1 MKLLTFFIMALMS
14 LPAMATNK
22 IYVTQAGA
30 SLVFDV
36 LQDGDGNMVGN
47 STTAS
52 TVSGSATNF
61 NIDQVGNSNIITFD
75 INGDNFVGTWSTTGN
90 SNNIDF
96 NCDPAD
102 STNGCDDVNAV
113 ITFTGNSQD
122 IDIDVGGNASGDTA
136 DIDVVGAS
144 GTDSTVVAATIDG
157 TSAILRLTIAGDSNN
172 YLIDI
177 DGNGD
182 VNGHTLIMTQTG
194 ITADVDIVQSGSYDN
209 SATVT
214 TTGDSQNIDINQ
226 TAGGTVTMT
235 TTGSTSSAVKTV
247 NINQTG
253 HAVFNTN
260 GTILGQTSDGLNG
273 AGGTFDI
280 DQTSTGTI
288 NLDTNGDNVNVSIEQ
303 TSTGTVNI
311 DANGTTFTADIDQDN
326 ASTLNLHH
334 DGTGAD
340 YVILQTGGSGDH
352 ITMTVNGNSANVD
365 IIQRD

>member
-1 MKLLTFFIMALMS
+1 LKLTTFFIMFLMS
-14 LPAMATNK
+14 MSAMAANK

-52 TVSGSATNF
+52 TVSGSASNF

-75 INGDNFVGTWSTTGN
+75 INGDSFVGTWSTTGN

-102 STNGCDDVNAV
+102 STSGCDDVNAV

-122 IDIDVGGNASGDTA
+122 IDLDIGGSASGDNA
-136 DIDVVGAS
+136 DIDIVGAS

-157 TSAILRLTIAGDSNN
+157 TSAILRLTINGDSNN

-194 ITADVDIVQSGSYDN
+194 ITADVDVVQSGTDDN
-209 SATVT
+209 SATVVS
-214 TTGDSQNIDINQ
+214 TGDSQNIDITQ
-226 TAGGTVTMT
+226 TSGGTVTMT
-235 TTGSTSSAVKTV
+235 TSGSTSSAVKTV
-247 NINQTG
+247 NINQT
-253 HAVFNTN
+253 AAATFNTD
-260 GTILGQTSDGLNG
+260 GTILGQTSSGLAG
-273 AGGTFDI
+273 AGGTYDI
-280 DQTSTGTI
+280 DQTAAGTI
-288 NLDTNGDNVNVSIEQ
+288 NLDVNGASANVSIEQ

-311 DANGTTFTADIDQDN
+311 DAAGTSFTADIDQDN
-326 ASTLNLHH
+326 ASTLSLHH
-334 DGTGAD
+334 DGNSAD
-340 YVILQTGGSGDH
+340 YVILQTGGAGDTL
-352 ITMTVNGNSANVD
+352 ILTVNGASANVD

>member
-1 MKLLTFFIMALMS
+1 MKILSFFVMALMS
-14 LPAMATNK
+14 LSAMATNK
-22 IYVTQAGA
+22 IYVTQSGA

-36 LQDGDGNMVGN
+36 LQDGDGNMIGN

-52 TVSGSATNF
+52 TVNGTASNF

-113 ITFTGNSQD
+113 ITFQGNSSDIDLDIGGSASGDNAD
-122 IDIDVGGNASGDTA
+122 IDI
-136 DIDVVGAS
+136 VGAS

-157 TSAILRLTIAGDSNN
+157 TSAILRLTINGDTNN

-194 ITADVDIVQSGSYDN
+194 ITADVDVVQSGTADN
-209 SATVT
+209 IATVT

-226 TAGGTVTMT
+226 TAGGSVTVTSS
-235 TTGSTSSAVKTV
+235 GSTSSAVKTI

-253 HAVFNTN
+253 HATFNTD
-260 GTILGQTSDGLNG
+260 GTILGQTSSGLAG
-273 AGGTFDI
+273 AGGTYDI

-288 NLDTNGDNVNVSIEQ
+288 NLDVNGASANVSIEQ
-303 TSTGTVNI
+303 TSSGTVNV
-311 DANGTTFTADIDQDN
+311 DAAGTSFTADIDQDN

-334 DGTGAD
+334 DGNSAD
-340 YVILQTGGSGDH
+340 YVILQTGGSGD
-352 ITMTVNGNSANVD
+352 ILTLTVNGASANVD

>member
-102 STNGCDDVNAV
+102 STAGCDDVSAV

-122 IDIDVGGNASGDTA
+122 IDVDVGGTTSGDNA
-136 DIDVVGAS
+136 DIDIVGAS

-182 VNGHTLIMTQTG
+182 VAGHTLIMTQTG
-194 ITADVDIVQSGSYDN
+194 ITADVDIVQSGTDDN
-209 SATVT
+209 SATVV
-214 TTGDSQNIDINQ
+214 TTGDSQNIDITQ
-226 TAGGTVTMT
+226 TSGGTVTMT

-253 HAVFNTN
+253 AATFNTD

-288 NLDTNGDNVNVSIEQ
+288 NLDANGASANISIEQ
-303 TSTGTVNI
+303 TSTGTVNM
-311 DANGTTFTADIDQDN
+311 DVDGATFVADIDQDN
-326 ASTLNLHH
+326 ASTISLTH
-334 DGTGAD
+334 DGASAD
-340 YVILQTGGSGDH
+340 YVILQEGGSGD
-352 ITMTVNGNSANVD
+352 ILTLTVNGASANVD

>member
-61 NIDQVGNSNIITFD
+61 NIDQVGNSNIITFY

-102 STNGCDDVNAV
+102 STSGCDDVNAV

-122 IDIDVGGNASGDTA
+122 IDIDVGGSTSGDNA
-136 DIDVVGAS
+136 DIDIVGAS

-157 TSAILRLTIAGDSNN
+157 ASAILRLTIAGDSNN

-182 VNGHTLIMTQTG
+182 VAGHTLIMTQTG
-194 ITADVDIVQSGSYDN
+194 ITADVDVVQSGVYDN

-214 TTGDSQNIDINQ
+214 TTGDSQNIDITQ

-235 TTGSTSSAVKTV
+235 TTGSTASAVKTV

-253 HAVFNTN
+253 HATFNTD

-273 AGGTFDI
+273 AGCTFDI

-288 NLDTNGDNVNVSIEQ
+288 NLDANGASANISIEQ
-303 TSTGTVNI
+303 TSTGTVNM
-311 DANGTTFTADIDQDN
+311 DVDGATFVADIDQDN
-326 ASTLNLHH
+326 ASTISLTH
-334 DGTGAD
+334 DGASAD
-340 YVILQTGGSGDH
+340 YVILQTGGSGDV
-352 ITMTVNGNSANVD
+352 ITMTVNGASANVD